1 MASKVGKQPLVNRIL
16 MYLLILVLV
25 VYAAVQVVGLF
36 SKDVEVA
43 RLREYTTEEKISLE
57 GMFFRNERVIQSD
70 YAGGCDYAVSDGEKV
85 ALSDRIAVIYED
97 SGDTA
102 FLEEVR
108 GLELQLESLKD
119 IYEAGSLFDYDITRL
134 DEQINQTIYSIL
146 DDSDSGSA
154 ESAQPKLRELE
165 RLMNKRA
172 IINGSAQV
180 TQEQIDALEQE
191 LNAMTSGSGRVLQS
205 VVAPVSGYF
214 TSGYDGAEG
223 VFTPDKL
230 EGITPSGLQEMM
242 AFSFSEEPAG
252 GYVGAV
258 VEGFEW
264 TYAFTVP
271 EDQDLKEGDS
281 ITVRFPETS
290 DETVQATVRSVSA
303 AENGKKA
310 VVISSIRKLEML
322 SSARCQPIE
331 VVTKTYSGYR
341 VSKDAIRYVDNV
353 VGVYVLKGKIVAF
366 AEVDIVYSA
375 DEYVIIKAAE
385 GSSLVA
391 NDDVVVAGRDL
402 YDGKIVKPS

>member
-1 MASKVGKQPLVNRIL
+1 MAGKVGKQPLVNRIL
-16 MYLLILVLV
+16 MYLLILVLI
-25 VYAAVQVVGLF
+25 VYAAVQIVGLF
-36 SKDVEVA
+36 SKDVEIA
-43 RLREYTTEEKISLE
+43 RLREYTTEEKITAD

-70 YAGGCDYAVSDGEKV
+70 YAGGCDYSVSDGEKV
-85 ALSDRIAVIYED
+85 ALSDRIAVIYEN
-97 SGDTA
+97 SGDTS
-102 FLEEVR
+102 FLDDVR
-108 GLELQLESLKD
+108 NLELQLDSLRD

-146 DDSDSGSA
+146 DDSDAGSA

-180 TQEQIDALEQE
+180 TKEQIEALEQE
-191 LNAMTSGSGRVLQS
+191 LNAMTSGSGRVLES
-205 VVAPVSGYF
+205 VAAPVSGYF
-214 TSGYDGAEG
+214 TSAYDGAEG
-223 VFTPDKL
+223 VFTTDRL
-230 EGITPSGLQEMM
+230 EGLTPGGLQEMM
-242 AFSFSEEPAG
+242 AFSFSEDHAA

-271 EDQDLKEGDS
+271 EDQAFEEGDS
-281 ITVRFPETS
+281 VTVRFPETS
-290 DETVQATVRSVSA
+290 DDTVQATVRSVSA
-303 AENGKKA
+303 PENGKRA

-322 SSARCQPIE
+322 SSARRQPVEI
-331 VVTKTYSGYR
+331 VTKTYIGYR

-353 VGVYVLKGKIVAF
+353 VGVYVLKGKIVTFSA
-366 AEVDIVYSA
+366 VDIVYSA

-391 NDDVVVAGRDL
+391 NDDVVIAGRDL